1 MKVQIE
7 IPAKAV
13 NIAKLQ
19 LTMNAN
25 DEDSLCMI
33 DKAIE
38 RCNNDVTVVDLEELD
53 DMMALRAALAL
64 AAISQRGNEIE
75 QEENL

>member
-19 LTMNAN
+19 LTMDAN
-25 DEDSLCMI
+25 DENSLCMI

-53 DMMALRAALAL
+53 DTMALRVALAL
-64 AAISQRGNEIE
+64 VAISQRGNEIE
-75 QEENL
+75 QEEEQ

>member
-19 LTMNAN
+19 LTMDAN
-25 DEDSLCMI
+25 DENSLCMI

-53 DMMALRAALAL
+53 DSMALRVALAL
-64 AAISQRGNEIE
+64 VAISQRGNEIE
-75 QEENL
+75 QEEEQ